1 MAYET
6 VLVDESD
13 LIEELLH
20 DMPRDEGRRRMLCG
34 LVFDSE
40 DVAELPELA
49 ENAARLRRIQMED
62 PRPHDGTAVE
72 RLYQYRDDMRMV
84 SAEIYGGP
92 PRRLKVAAATV

>member
-1 MAYET
+1 
-6 VLVDESD
+6 VDETD

-20 DMPRDEGRRRMLCG
+20 EMPRDEGRRRVLCG

-49 ENAARLRRIQMED
+49 ENAARLRRMHMED
-62 PRPHDGTAVE
+62 PRPHDSVAVG
-72 RLYQYRDDMRMV
+72 RLYQYKDDMRVV

-92 PRRLKVAAATV
+92 PRKLTLAPTTP